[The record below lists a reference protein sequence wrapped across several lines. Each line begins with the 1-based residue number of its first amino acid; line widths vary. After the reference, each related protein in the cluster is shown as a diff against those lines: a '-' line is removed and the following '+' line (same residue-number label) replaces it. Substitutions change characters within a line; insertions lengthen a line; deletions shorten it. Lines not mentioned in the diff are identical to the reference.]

1 MNIDVIFNA
10 VLADITKDPVLNAM
24 ETMLLDGHAERGMFV
39 WKACSISKV
48 CITTN
53 MFRLCNFLSP
63 TGNVAVQTCCEL
75 GILGRDL
82 ICRRNYLK
90 RCVRTTKQRSS

>member
-1 MNIDVIFNA
+1 MNIDLIFNA

-48 CITTN
+48 ICIN
-53 MFRLCNFLSP
+53 NKYVP
-63 TGNVAVQTCCEL
+63 
-75 GILGRDL
+75 
-82 ICRRNYLK
+82 
-90 RCVRTTKQRSS
+90 